1 MPATQKVCSVHG
13 AKHLFVFVGERN
25 GADWFRC
32 ACMNEMR
39 NAREALE
46 PDSDFTIADVACEAE
61 AAALL
66 GDDAVQAAVLLRQL
80 EASLCHTDEE
90 DDDHHI
96 ASAAEMPVEDFAAHD
111 AKFYDDP
118 SEGLTDAY

>member
-1 MPATQKVCSVHG
+1 MTTQPTCSVHG

-32 ACMNEMR
+32 ACMSEMR

-61 AAALL
+61 ATALL
-66 GDDAVQAAVLLRQL
+66 GDDAVQAAVLMRQL
-80 EASLCHTDEE
+80 EASLERQR
-90 DDDHHI
+90 
-96 ASAAEMPVEDFAAHD
+96 FA
-111 AKFYDDP
+111 YNDP
-118 SEGLTDAY
+118 SEPCPDCGGTGCRCICGAA